1 MHMNETL
8 KTWVRE
14 SRRIVFFGGAGVSTE
29 SGIPDF
35 RSVDGLYNQ
44 KYDYPPEEIL
54 SAAFF
59 RRMPE
64 AFFRF
69 YRDKILKLDAQP
81 NPAHK
86 KLAEW
91 EKEGKLA
98 AIVTQNIDGLHQAA
112 GSEKV
117 LELHGSVHRN
127 RCMKCGRFYPLEPL
141 LQGEGAP
148 HCSCGGVIKPEVV
161 LYGEPLDDMVME
173 EALSAIARC
182 DLLIVGGTSLVVYP
196 AAGLIRYRSPRCRL
210 ALLNRDATDYDRA
223 AGLVVRDDLTQV
235 LWDAVEK
242 A

>member
-1 MHMNETL
+1 MTQETETL
-8 KTWVRE
+8 RKWIAEARN
-14 SRRIVFFGGAGVSTE
+14 IVFFGGAGVSTA

-35 RSVDGLYNQ
+35 RSAHQGIYNTPGGRS
-44 KYDYPPEEIL
+44 YEEML
-54 SAAFF
+54 SHEYFVTH
-59 RRMPE
+59 
-64 AFFRF
+64 
-69 YRDKILKLDAQP
+69 
-81 NPAHK
+81 AHLA
-86 KLAEW
+86 LAEL
-91 EKEGKLA
+91 ERRGKCKA
-98 AIVTQNIDGLHQAA
+98 VVTQNIDGLHQAA

-161 LYGEPLDDMVME
+161 LYGEPLDDVVME

-235 LWDAVEK
+235 LWDAVGD
-242 A
+242 

>member
-1 MHMNETL
+1 MATL
-8 KTWVRE
+8 RE
-14 SRRIVFFGGAGVSTE
+14 IIDNSKYAVFFGGAGVSTA
-29 SGIPDF
+29 SNIPDF
-35 RSVDGLYNQ
+35 RGKNGIYNTENEWGLPPEIIISHTFFTRRT
-44 KYDYPPEEIL
+44 KDFYDYYKKYMVYP
-54 SAAFF
+54 SAV
-59 RRMPE
+59 
-64 AFFRF
+64 
-69 YRDKILKLDAQP
+69 P
-81 NPAHK
+81 NVVHIA
-86 KLAEW
+86 LARL
-91 EKEGKLA
+91 EKEGKIKAVL
-98 AIVTQNIDGLHQAA
+98 TQNIDGLHQAA

>member
-1 MHMNETL
+1 M
-8 KTWVRE
+8 
-14 SRRIVFFGGAGVSTE
+14 
-29 SGIPDF
+29 
-35 RSVDGLYNQ
+35 
-44 KYDYPPEEIL
+44 
-54 SAAFF
+54 
-59 RRMPE
+59 
-64 AFFRF
+64 
-69 YRDKILKLDAQP
+69 
-81 NPAHK
+81 
-86 KLAEW
+86 
-91 EKEGKLA
+91 
-98 AIVTQNIDGLHQAA
+98 
-112 GSEKV
+112 

-235 LWDAVEK
+235 LRDAVEK